1 MNKGT
6 WRASVRGEANSRTRL
21 SNYHSLTQKSSFLLK
36 SGSSVSLENASS
48 PGNTGLCAPKQ
59 LSTRTAVQRPV
70 CQSPPLP
77 TALHMPTF
85 FWDCSPRSKD
95 RWGSLV
101 GPPLSLSDP
110 AHHLSQHS
118 PPALTR
124 PHPVRGS
131 KSSAQWSCR
140 SCNMHTTSQLWAL
153 AEEMN
158 LSAHVP
164 DPHPGSSSSCF
175 RPQLQHSLLG
185 KGPLAYSGH
194 FLPWAPMRCSSHT
207 PITLC
212 HNFLFLDYL
221 PTLCG

>member
-1 MNKGT
+1 MPAALAT
-6 WRASVRGEANSRTRL
+6 QACVPQSSFRLELQCSSLFASL
-21 SNYHSLTQKSSFLLK
+21 HHSLLPFTCPLHLLF
-36 SGSSVSLENASS
+36 G
-48 PGNTGLCAPKQ
+48 
-59 LSTRTAVQRPV
+59 
-70 CQSPPLP
+70 
-77 TALHMPTF
+77 
-85 FWDCSPRSKD
+85 DCSPRSKD
-95 RWGSLV
+95 SWGFLV
-101 GPPLSLSDP
+101 RPPLSLS
-110 AHHLSQHS
+110 HHLSQHS
-118 PPALTR
+118 PPALLAHTLR
-124 PHPVRGS
+124 DADS

-175 RPQLQHSLLG
+175 RPQLRHSLLG